1 MPVTII
7 HARSMTGDRPPGD
20 AYADHEE
27 AMVYSSAMRFSGG
40 RPTSTGVFPD
50 TAVQD
55 IDGTDKY
62 HVHAISLGG
71 IIWRVSVT
79 FLLKGDHI
87 GNAFYWPTPTRS
99 KTFSRYCTR
108 LPSTS
113 AKARD
118 LADLVLQTFFDAC
131 AKTPGETANETL
143 LDMINEHERIRRKSE
158 KHEAQQKKVA
168 ATASVVVSSS
178 AKDRSLFGQG
188 ISVSVMNDE
197 QAQAKIDTYVKATGV
212 KLDTGENRAIR
223 VALKEGRSKDKW
235 TRYVQQYYD
244 GIMA

>member
-7 HARSMTGDRPPGD
+7 HAGSMTGDGPPGD
-20 AYADHEE
+20 AYADHEL
-27 AMVYSSAMRFSGG
+27 AMVYSSLMRFSGG
-40 RPTSTGVFPD
+40 TPTSTGVFPD

-79 FLLKGDHI
+79 FLLKGEHI

-99 KTFSRYCTR
+99 KTFSRFCTR
-108 LPSTS
+108 LPKFSD
-113 AKARD
+113 KARD
-118 LADLVLQTFFDAC
+118 LADNVLQAFFDAC
-131 AKTPGETANETL
+131 AKTPGKTANETL
-143 LDMINEHERIRRKSE
+143 LATINEHERIRRE
-158 KHEAQQKKVA
+158 TEEHEAQQKKVA
-168 ATASVVVSSS
+168 ATAPVVVSSS

-188 ISVSVMNDE
+188 ISVSVMSDE
-197 QAQAKIDTYVKATGV
+197 QAQAKIDTYMKATGV
-212 KLDTGENRAIR
+212 KLDVGENRAIR

-235 TRYVQQYYD
+235 TSFVQKYYD